1 MNPVTGI
8 LIYAVIWWLVLF
20 MVLPF
25 GVRTVR
31 EEGGELTEGE
41 ATSAPAKPRIVMKMV
56 ITTVIS
62 AALMGLVVA
71 AFEFGLLDFR
81 AYFAPSG

>member
-81 AYFAPSG
+81 AYFVPSG

>member
-8 LIYAVIWWLVLF
+8 LIYAIIWWLVLF

-31 EEGGELTEGE
+31 EEGGEVTEGE
-41 ATSAPAKPRIVMKMV
+41 ATSAPAKPRIFTKMV
-56 ITTVIS
+56 ITTLIS
-62 AALMGLVVA
+62 AALMGLIIVA
-71 AFEFGLLDFR
+71 AEVGWLDFR
-81 AYFAPSG
+81 AYFAPSN

>member
-8 LIYAVIWWLVLF
+8 LIYVVVWWLVLF

-25 GVRTVR
+25 GVLTVR
-31 EEGGELTEGE
+31 EEGGEVTEGE
-41 ATSAPAKPRIVMKMV
+41 ATSAPAKPRIFLKMV

-62 AALMGLVVA
+62 TVLMAGIVGA
-71 AFEFGLLDFR
+71 TQFGLLDFR
-81 AYFAPSG
+81 AYFAPTS